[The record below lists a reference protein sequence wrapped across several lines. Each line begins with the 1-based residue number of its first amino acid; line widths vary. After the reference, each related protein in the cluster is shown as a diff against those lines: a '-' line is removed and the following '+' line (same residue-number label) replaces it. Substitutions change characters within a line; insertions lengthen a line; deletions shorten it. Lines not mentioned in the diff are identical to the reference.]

1 MQPTSAFQGTGRLGP
16 KVNVAAAAIVGCFA
30 LLAVFNPEKFFLAA
44 TAGMLLAAA
53 IAGSIFTWTTLG
65 LILGLVYF
73 SPENFIRM
81 QIAGVET
88 ASLHRAVILAAIGL
102 TILKHG
108 MAARM
113 NVPIIGMLL
122 IFVMSLTLADI
133 HPKLTTFQ
141 MVKSLFAFI
150 VLFAF
155 ININYSPEV
164 IPRLLTMMRYL
175 PIASIVGG
183 VVVELAN
190 IHGPWGPW
198 KAMIIEWTGAPRLG
212 GMNIPP
218 MLAYFSYVALFICV
232 FDALQTKQR
241 WLFVLAGIHLTIIIL
256 SGTRMPTAASLIFAA
271 IILLFSKGR
280 VLRGSTKLHVAVA
293 SILVIGGVLVLYW
306 PALQARMTAGGV
318 NVTGRDIIWEIFVSA
333 IHKEPWFGRG
343 LGTGA
348 VLLIGEFEGTT
359 AAHNEYLRLLADAG
373 IVGLTLFVVSIAA
386 WVRSELR
393 FMSSDERLIIVSF
406 LFTFALY
413 SLTDNTVTS
422 PPAMMLI
429 LALSLLFA
437 RARLRAARLAS
448 LPGRVRGPAS
458 ASGRA

>member
-1 MQPTSAFQGTGRLGP
+1 MQPTSVFDGTGRLGP
-16 KVNVAAAAIVGCFA
+16 KVHVAAAVIVGCFA
-30 LLAVFNPEKFFLAA
+30 LLAVFSPEKFFLAA

-53 IAGSIFTWTTLG
+53 VAGSIFTWTTLG
-65 LILGLVYF
+65 LILGLVYL
-73 SPENFIRM
+73 SPENFIRI

-88 ASLHRAVILAAIGL
+88 ASLHRAVILAAIGM

-108 MAARM
+108 MAARL
-113 NVPIIGMLL
+113 NVPIVGMLL

-164 IPRLLTMMRYL
+164 IPRFLTMMRYL
-175 PIASIVGG
+175 PIASIIGG
-183 VVVELAN
+183 VFIEAAN

-198 KAMIIEWTGAPRLG
+198 KVMIIEWTGAPRLG

-241 WLFVLAGIHLTIIIL
+241 WLFILAGIHLTIIIL
-256 SGTRMPTAASLIFAA
+256 SGTRMPTAASLIFIA
-271 IILLFSKGR
+271 IVLLFSKGKA
-280 VLRGSTKLHVAVA
+280 LRGSTKLHVAIA
-293 SILVIGGVLVLYW
+293 SFLVIGGIMILYW

-318 NVTGRDIIWEIFVSA
+318 NVTGRDIIWEIFINA
-333 IHKEPWFGRG
+333 IQKEPWFGRG

-348 VLLIGEFEGTT
+348 VLLVGEFEGTT

-373 IVGLTLFVVSIAA
+373 IVGLLLFVFSVGL

-393 FMSSDERLIIVSF
+393 FMTSDERMIIVSF

-413 SLTDNTVTS
+413 SLTDNTITS

-437 RARLRAARLAS
+437 RARFRAASLAPR
-448 LPGRVRGPAS
+448 PGVVPEPGWARSQA
-458 ASGRA
+458 